1 MKLYENCFDYKLNA
15 DDIINEYNIVNCEVN
30 KYVKDNWNIELN
42 YFKDVY
48 NHEVDFMEQLSK
60 HKLFSL
66 ICMLDLSDDDYMEK
80 CYEIQSYVE

>member
-1 MKLYENCFDYKLNA
+1 MKLYETCFDYKRNA
-15 DDIINEYNIVNCEVN
+15 DDVINEYDMVNCDIN
-30 KYVKDNWNIELN
+30 KYVQDNWNIELN

-60 HKLFSL
+60 NRLFIL
-66 ICMLDLSDDDYMEK
+66 VCMLDLSDDDYMDK